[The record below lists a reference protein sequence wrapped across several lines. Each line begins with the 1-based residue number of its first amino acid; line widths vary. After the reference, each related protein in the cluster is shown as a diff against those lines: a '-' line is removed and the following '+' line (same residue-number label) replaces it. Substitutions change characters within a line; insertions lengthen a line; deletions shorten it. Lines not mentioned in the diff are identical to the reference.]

1 MLGLLAVHL
10 LILAV
15 EEFYELTAGPR
26 GLVACDNLGGLN
38 KSKQRRQKIS
48 PSSKHADILRVLRRV
63 HGRLRGTVSYKHVY
77 FHQIRWKTHGHR

>member
-15 EEFYELTAGPR
+15 EEFYDLTAGPR

-38 KSKQRRQKIS
+38 KSKQRRRKIS
-48 PSSKHADILRVLRRV
+48 PSSKLDECMADYVVQYPTNMSTFIRFD
-63 HGRLRGTVSYKHVY
+63 GRHMGTDESSRTLK
-77 FHQIRWKTHGHR
+77 